1 MDAVAALDA
10 VQLPA
15 PPSAG
20 VFKLRRL
27 GSAHTPDEAGWHAL
41 MDSTHAELSAAAAA
55 VAAQQA
61 AAAPPASED
70 QALDACT
77 PLLRVSPEA
86 AREEYLL
93 NGQEGLD
100 DLLAALEGGFEAT
113 ATPPDAGGLTKVVL
127 ARRTDVAI
135 EGRVEPLALLEALQE
150 RDPRAYQI
158 MLQVWAGD
166 EWGGGFMLCM
176 KPHNQHPCGRP
187 NGSAAGCCDN
197 ACVPQPSAVCLC
209 CAPANLQMPSGAAF
223 LGSTPE
229 CLYTRTGTAVASEAV
244 AGTRARGAGAAVGT
258 GAAAGL
264 VLVNA
269 GFRVRVCG
277 NEMSTCCLRAGP
289 LTPGF
294 VIMVSQLPQAATWSR
309 TFGWPLTCCVATR
322 TMWSSRLCATGCS
335 RWVAARRPAVRWPLF
350 HRAAAVCHKQ

>member
-1 MDAVAALDA
+1 MGFSSLEAAVMDAVAALDA

-20 VFKLRRL
+20 AFKLRRL

-55 VAAQQA
+55 AVAAQQA
-61 AAAPPASED
+61 AAAPPANED

-135 EGRVEPLALLEALQE
+135 EGQVEPLALLEALQE

-158 MLQVWAGD
+158 MLQVRVGDGGEAGSCCASSPTTSTHVAGRMDQLQALATTYVCPALSCASAVLLPKFRCPLAPPSWA
-166 EWGGGFMLCM
+166 
-176 KPHNQHPCGRP
+176 PR
-187 NGSAAGCCDN
+187 
-197 ACVPQPSAVCLC
+197 PSA
-209 CAPANLQMPSGAAF
+209 
-223 LGSTPE
+223 STHARARRWPQKQW
-229 CLYTRTGTAVASEAV
+229 
-244 AGTRARGAGAAVGT
+244 RARGLAAQ
-258 GAAAGL
+258 
-264 VLVNA
+264 
-269 GFRVRVCG
+269 VRQ
-277 NEMSTCCLRAGP
+277 RAP
-289 LTPGF
+289 
-294 VIMVSQLPQAATWSR
+294 VQRQ
-309 TFGWPLTCCVATR
+309 GWC
-322 TMWSSRLCATGCS
+322 W
-335 RWVAARRPAVRWPLF
+335 
-350 HRAAAVCHKQ
+350 